1 MPQTKRTVKGVL
13 GGLLGLV
20 GLSVV
25 AGVLAT
31 AAVTPAIAV
40 AGVSGSQALTLF
52 DNLPSYLKP
61 TAPMAPTTIYGN
73 DRDGEPFELATFYEQ
88 NRVPVAFDQV
98 SPLLYDAVLSSEDK
112 NFYSHGGVNLL
123 QTAKAAV
130 ENLTGASSRG
140 ASTITQQYVKN
151 ALIQQCEQGVPPNDA
166 EYDTKMQQCFI
177 DAAQAKGAEGI
188 ERKLQE
194 MRYAVQIE
202 KDYSK
207 NEILLGYLNVSNFGG
222 TTYGVEAAA
231 NRYFGTTAAKLNL
244 VQAATLA
251 GMVQEPNLLRID
263 RPTAGTWT
271 DAEGVARN
279 TKADGYATTKERRD
293 YVLFEMFENGE
304 ITQDE
309 YDTAVETPVEPKIKQ
324 TSQGCGAAKDN
335 AYFCQYV
342 KAVVEND
349 EAFGATAEERL
360 ENMRRGGL
368 KIYTSLDMRVQGP
381 AVDAVH
387 ARVPASMDGIK
398 VGGAGVSIEA
408 STGRILSIAQNTRFS
423 EASDARLSNGE
434 SSQVF
439 AADSLHNGSSGGFE
453 TGSTWKLFTLLEWL
467 EQGHSVNEVLDG
479 RAPLTGNFPQ
489 CGGTYTL
496 TTPIENFGNGR
507 GSVGTVNRFTAV
519 SLNTGFLA
527 MAQQLDLCDIN
538 KMAKR
543 MGVHLGN
550 GADVTTYG
558 NYQTTDENG
567 KRVTRQGDH
576 DPDNGIFTDAND
588 PFGTVLGSKSVAP
601 IQMAG
606 AYATVANGGEY
617 CEPRVIDKVIG
628 QDGEEIAP
636 PKTSCTRVISPEV
649 AATAAFALRGV
660 MEGGTGAGAN
670 PYDGIQVIGKT
681 GTAETSHTMLVESS
695 TEVTTAVWVGNADGR
710 EDLRAFQAHGWRL
723 VDIRYPLAKELQRA
737 ANAAYGGD
745 RFPAPDPNL
754 TRRVM
759 KDLPDVVG
767 MSVDEASQTL
777 QEAGFT
783 VRVGDPVDSTVDEGL
798 IAEQDPGAGSV
809 PGGTTV
815 TIRPSS
821 GTPPESEIPNVV
833 GSKFGQAK
841 KALEDAGFSVDEEG
855 CNGGATVVAQTP
867 GAGSN
872 AAPGSTV
879 TLSCLSEEED
889 EE

>member
-73 DRDGEPFELATFYEQ
+73 DRDGKPFELATFYEQ
-88 NRVPVAFDQV
+88 NRVPVTFDQV

-130 ENLTGASSRG
+130 ENLTGSSSRG

-151 ALIQQCEQGVPPNDA
+151 ALIQQCEQGVPPNDP

-244 VQAATLA
+244 TQAATLA

-263 RPTAGTWT
+263 RGSAGTWT

-279 TKADGYATTKERRD
+279 TTEDGYATTKERRD
-293 YVLFEMFENGE
+293 YVLFEMHENGQ
-304 ITQDE
+304 ITQEE
-309 YDTAVETPVEPKIKQ
+309 YDTAVATPVEPNIKE
-324 TSQGCGAAKDN
+324 TTQGCSAAGDN

-349 EAFGATAEERL
+349 EAFGATVEERL
-360 ENMRRGGL
+360 ENMDRGGM
-368 KIYTSLDMRVQGP
+368 KIYTSLDLRVQAP
-381 AVDAVH
+381 AVQAVH
-387 ARVPASMDGIK
+387 DRVPASMDGIL

-408 STGRILSIAQNTRFS
+408 STGRILAIAQNTRFS
-423 EASDARLSNGE
+423 ESADASLANGQ

-439 AADSLHNGSSGGFE
+439 AADSAHNGGTGFQP
-453 TGSTWKLFTLLEWL
+453 GSTWKLFTLLEWL
-467 EQGHSVNEVLDG
+467 EQGHSINEVLDG

-496 TTPIENFGNGR
+496 TTPIENFRNGR

-550 GADVTTYG
+550 GRDVTTYG

-576 DPDNGIFTDAND
+576 DPDNGIHTDAND
-588 PFGTVLGSKSVAP
+588 PFGTVLGSKSIAP

-606 AYATVANGGEY
+606 AYATVANKGIF
-617 CEPRVIDKVIG
+617 CEPRVIDKIVG
-628 QDGEEIAP
+628 QDGKEMPLPE
-636 PKTSCTRVISPEV
+636 TSCTQVISPEV
-649 AATAAFALRGV
+649 AATAAYALRGV
-660 MEGGTGAGAN
+660 MEGGTGSGAN
-670 PYDGIQVIGKT
+670 PYDGVPVIGKT
-681 GTAETSHTMLVESS
+681 GTAEKEHTMLVESS
-695 TEVTTAVWVGNADGR
+695 SKVTTAVWIGNVKGL
-710 EDLRAFQAHGWRL
+710 EPLSKFWAHGTQL
-723 VDIRYPLAKELQRA
+723 NNIRYPLAREIQRA

-759 KDLPDVVG
+759 KDLPSVVG
-767 MSVDEASQTL
+767 LSIDEATQTL
-777 QEAGFT
+777 EKAGFT
-783 VRVGDPVDSTVDEGL
+783 VRVGDPVDSTVEKGL
-798 IAEQDPGAGSV
+798 VAEQDPGAGSV

-815 TIRPSS
+815 TLRPSS
-821 GTPPESEIPNVV
+821 GTPPESAIPNVV

-841 KALEDAGFSVDEEG
+841 KALEDAGFSVNEDG
-855 CNGGATVVAQTP
+855 CNGGATVVAQDP

-872 AAPGSTV
+872 AASGATV

>member
-73 DRDGEPFELATFYEQ
+73 DRDGKPFEMATFYEQ
-88 NRVPVAFDQV
+88 NRVPVTFDQV

-151 ALIQQCEQGVPPNDA
+151 ALIQQCEQGVPPNDP

-244 VQAATLA
+244 AQAATLA

-271 DAEGVARN
+271 DKEGVAHN
-279 TKADGYATTKERRD
+279 TAEDGYATTKERRD
-293 YVLFEMFENGE
+293 YVLFEMHENGQ
-304 ITQDE
+304 ITQEE
-309 YDTAVETPVEPKIKQ
+309 YEAAVAAPVEPNIQ
-324 TSQGCGAAKDN
+324 ETAQGCGAAGDN
-335 AYFCQYV
+335 AYFCQYA

-360 ENMRRGGL
+360 ENMRRGGM
-368 KIYTSLDMRVQGP
+368 KIYTSLDLRVQAP
-381 AVDAVH
+381 AVQAVH
-387 ARVPASMDGIK
+387 DRVPAAMDGIN

-408 STGRILSIAQNTRFS
+408 STGRILAIAQNTRFS
-423 EASDARLSNGE
+423 EAADASLANGE
-434 SSQVF
+434 SAQVF
-439 AADSLHNGSSGGFE
+439 AADSAHNGSSGGFE

-467 EQGHSVNEVLDG
+467 EQGRSVNEVLDG
-479 RAPLTGNFPQ
+479 RSRIFGNFPQ
-489 CGGTYTL
+489 CGGTYTQV
-496 TTPIENFGNGR
+496 EDVGNFGQGR
-507 GSVGTVNRFTAV
+507 GSVSTVSRFTAV

-543 MGVHLGN
+543 LGVHYGDM
-550 GADVTTYG
+550 GDVTKDGTA
-558 NYQTTDENG
+558 
-567 KRVTRQGDH
+567 
-576 DPDNGIFTDAND
+576 PND
-588 PFGTVLGSKSVAP
+588 PFPTVLGSKSVAP

-606 AYATVANGGEY
+606 AYATVANKGKF

-636 PKTSCTRVISPEV
+636 PKASCTQVISPEV

-660 MEGGTGAGAN
+660 MEGGTGQGAN
-670 PYDGIQVIGKT
+670 PYDGVQVIGKT

-695 TEVTTAVWVGNADGR
+695 TNVTTAVWVGNVTGR
-710 EDLRAFQAHGWRL
+710 EDLRRFYAHGTRL
-723 VDIRYPLAKELQRA
+723 VDIRYPLAKEIQRA
-737 ANAAYGGD
+737 ANAVYGGD
-745 RFPAPDPNL
+745 RFPAPDANL
-754 TRRVM
+754 TRRVV
-759 KDLPDVVG
+759 KDLPSVIG
-767 MSVDEASQTL
+767 LSVDEATQTL
-777 QEAGFT
+777 EKAGFT
-783 VRVGDPVDSTVDEGL
+783 VRVGDPVDSTVEKGL
-798 IAEQDPGAGSV
+798 VAEQDPGAGSA

-815 TIRPSS
+815 TISPSS
-821 GTPPESEIPNVV
+821 GTPPESAIPNVV

-841 KALEDAGFSVDEEG
+841 KALEDAGFSVNEDG
-855 CNGGATVVAQTP
+855 CNGGATVVAQDP

-872 AAPGSTV
+872 AAPGSTI